1 MEITTGE
8 FPLESGNI
16 NYSFQFTVKTGEA
29 PWQLDFLSYSKSYP
43 MFSTPVLNQVIT
55 GSSGGASCIEASDPN
70 LLIGNSSGQQVA
82 TFRNGGLTT
91 TMEANLYEQTNLITG
106 FGQTGMSGLGYSV
119 SFTDGMASAG
129 SPFSPVNDLSGA
141 GRVQV
146 FSSIGSG
153 SLGVT
158 GTRGYRFMTALTGE
172 QASGNFGK
180 SVSSTRST
188 LIDFLGVGAP
198 GENNKSGAMHI
209 YNQNT
214 LRPIQSII
222 PTGEQVEN
230 FGKSSA
236 WANQLGLEFLCIGYD
251 QGGSGRMDI
260 YRQDSNLDEFFNYF
274 QTITPPSG
282 SQSGDMFAY
291 NIHQWNGVVYA
302 GGPKLNNSGAVLEYS
317 YDDIAASFTNSQY
330 ISDPS
335 GASGDNF
342 GKNVF
347 FGNVNGAI
355 TSDKN
360 SGLAYVYN
368 KGGESDAWVN
378 ISTVSGTENII
389 SGSFGGDLNGSQ
401 VTTFYG
407 PNLIIGS
414 SSEPYTYMYGPA
426 SSLEHKETK
435 LSISG
440 SGGKVLDSEGNF
452 IYGYSSSRGVEIS
465 GNIFTG
471 GSHNIFINDKICV
484 SSLPRVTGAINM
496 ATITNS
502 SNLSFYNLKVSCDEI
517 NPLGY

>member
-1 MEITTGE
+1 MEIITGE
-8 FPLESGNI
+8 FAPESGNI

-29 PWQLDFLSYSKSYP
+29 PWRLDFANSSTSYP
-43 MFSTPVLNQVIT
+43 LFSSPVVNQVIT
-55 GSSGGASCIEASDPN
+55 GYPGGATCIAASDPN
-70 LLIGNSSGQQVA
+70 LLIADSSGQQVA
-82 TFRNGGLTT
+82 TYRNGGLTT

-106 FGQTGMSGLGYSV
+106 FGPTGMSGLGHSV
-119 SFTDGMASAG
+119 SFSDSIVSVG
-129 SPFSPVNDLSGA
+129 SPFSPVNGLSGA
-141 GRVQV
+141 GRVQI
-146 FSSIGSG
+146 FSSIRSG

-158 GTRGYRFMTALTGE
+158 GSGEYGFLGNLTGE
-172 QASGNFGK
+172 QSSGNFGK
-180 SVSSTRST
+180 AISSTVST
-188 LIDFLGVGAP
+188 LDDFLSIGAP
-198 GENNKSGAMHI
+198 GENDQSGAMHL
-209 YNQNT
+209 YNLNS
-214 LRPIQSII
+214 LDHIQSIV

-230 FGKSSA
+230 FGKSCA
-236 WANQLGLEFLCIGYD
+236 WVNQIGLEFLCVGYD

-260 YRQDSNLDEFFNYF
+260 YRQDSNLDQFFNYF

-291 NIHQWNGVVYA
+291 NIQQWDGLLFA
-302 GGPKLNNSGAVLEYS
+302 GGPKMNNSGAVLEYS
-317 YDDIAASFTNSQY
+317 YDDISATFINSQY
-330 ISDPS
+330 INDPLGS
-335 GASGDNF
+335 SGDNF
-342 GKNVF
+342 GKNAF

-360 SGLAYVYN
+360 SGLAYIYN
-368 KGGESDAWVN
+368 RGGESDAWVN

-426 SSLEHKETK
+426 SSSESKEIK

-440 SGGKVLDSEGNF
+440 SGGKLFDPDGNF
-452 IYGYSSSRGVEIS
+452 LYGYSSAESVRMS

-484 SSLPRVTGAINM
+484 SSIPRVTGAINIV
-496 ATITNS
+496 TLTNP

>member
-1 MEITTGE
+1 MEIITGE

-16 NYSFQFTVKTGEA
+16 NYSFQFAVKTGEA
-29 PWQLDFLSYSKSYP
+29 PWRLDFGVSSTSYP
-43 MFSTPVLNQVIT
+43 LFSSPVLNQVIT
-55 GSSGGASCIEASDPN
+55 GYPGGATCIDASNPN

-82 TFRNGGLTT
+82 TYRNGGLTT

-106 FGQTGMSGLGYSV
+106 FGPTGMSGLGYSL
-119 SFTDGMASAG
+119 SFTDSMASVG

-146 FSSIGSG
+146 FTSIRSG

-158 GTRGYRFMTALTGE
+158 GTRGYSFMTALTGE

-180 SVSSTRST
+180 SVSSIRST

-198 GENNKSGAMHI
+198 GENDKSGAMHI
-209 YNQNT
+209 YNQNN

-236 WANQLGLEFLCIGYD
+236 WASQLGLEFLCIGYD

-291 NIHQWNGVVYA
+291 NIQQWDGLLFV
-302 GGPKLNNSGAVLEYS
+302 GGPKMNNSGAVLEYS
-317 YDDIAASFTNSQY
+317 YDDISATFINSQY
-330 ISDPS
+330 INDPS
-335 GASGDNF
+335 GSSGDNF
-342 GKNVF
+342 GKNAF

-360 SGLAYVYN
+360 SGLAYIYN
-368 KGGESDAWVN
+368 RGGESDTWVN
-378 ISTVSGTENII
+378 VSTVSGTENII

-414 SSEPYTYMYGPA
+414 SSEPYTYMYGRAP
-426 SSLEHKETK
+426 SLESKEIK

-440 SGGKVLDSEGNF
+440 SGGKLFDPDGNF
-452 IYGYSSSRGVEIS
+452 LYGYSSSESVRMS

-484 SSLPRVTGAINM
+484 SSIPRVTGAMNIV
-496 ATITNS
+496 TLTNP
-502 SNLSFYNLKVSCDEI
+502 SNLSYYNLQVFCDEI